1 MHMIVTKTGSVSSR
15 KGPNS
20 ALPGKGCRPEAGFTL
35 IELLVVIAIIAIL
48 AAILLP
54 VLAKAKDRAL
64 AIYCLNN
71 EKQMGVAILMYADD
85 NQQAFPFPVH
95 LTRNGY
101 WYDPTAV
108 HNSLGIPCGNDWIAA
123 DGLPNNPA
131 PMLTNYVQ
139 NIQLWICPK
148 RLRGSD
154 YVTPGGIIQTVNNP
168 AISGFISYGFNECG
182 VFFQSDS
189 TGNMVNSKPFKVT
202 MTLQPSDLVAIVD
215 CSGSND
221 PNSIY
226 GAAPVLDTVWGGLS
240 GPPPA
245 FPIDDNGNCYNYRFQ
260 TAGLKHDNRSNVLFV
275 DGHVSLLRPSSLVYG
290 QFYNLFNPT
299 ATCPTQSGTP
309 HLAGDPLSSI
319 AYDGSSWSSAP
330 E

>member
-1 MHMIVTKTGSVSSR
+1 MHMIVTKTGSASSR
-15 KGPNS
+15 KCSNG
-20 ALPGKGCRPEAGFTL
+20 ALPGNGCRPKAGFTL

-54 VLAKAKDRAL
+54 VLARAKDRAL

-71 EKQMGVAILMYADD
+71 EKQMGVAIIMYADD
-85 NQQAFPFPVH
+85 NQQTFPFPVH

-101 WYDPTAV
+101 WYDPTPV
-108 HNSLGIPCGNDWIAA
+108 KNSLGISCGNDWLAA

-154 YVTPGGIIQTVNNP
+154 YVTPGGIIQTPNNP
-168 AISGFISYGFNECG
+168 AITGFISYGFNECG
-182 VFFQSDS
+182 VFFQAGPG
-189 TGNMVNSKPFKVT
+189 GNMVNSKPFKVT
-202 MTLQPSDLVAIVD
+202 MTLRPSDLVAIVD

-221 PNSIY
+221 PNSPY

-240 GPPPA
+240 GPSDPA
-245 FPIDDNGNCYNYRFQ
+245 ADNASTFNYRFQ
-260 TAGLKHDNRSNVLFV
+260 TAGLKHNSRANVLYV
-275 DGHVSLLRPSSLVYG
+275 DGHVLLTRPSALNFG
-290 QFYNLFNPT
+290 QFYNIWD
-299 ATCPTQSGTP
+299 PTQSCPSASGNNLAGTP
-309 HLAGDPLSSI
+309 VSSV
-319 AYDGSSWSSAP
+319 ALDSASWSNLQ

>member
-1 MHMIVTKTGSVSSR
+1 MIVTKIDSVSSR
-15 KGPNS
+15 KCSKGVS
-20 ALPGKGCRPEAGFTL
+20 PGGAYCPKAGFTL

-54 VLAKAKDRAL
+54 VLARAKDRAL
-64 AIYCLNN
+64 ATYCLNN
-71 EKQMGVAILMYADD
+71 EKQMGLAILMYADD
-85 NQQAFPFPVH
+85 NQQTFPFPVH

-101 WYDPTAV
+101 WYDPTPV
-108 HNSLGIPCGNDWIAA
+108 KNSLGIACGNDWTAA

-154 YVTPGGIIQTVNNP
+154 YVTPSGIQTVNSP

-182 VFFQSDS
+182 CFFQCDS
-189 TGNMVNSKPFKVT
+189 SGNMENSKPFKVT
-202 MTLQPSDLVAIVD
+202 MTLKPSDLVAIVD

-221 PNSIY
+221 PNSPY
-226 GAAPVLDTVWGGLS
+226 GAAPVLDTVWGSLS
-240 GPPPA
+240 GPGPTY
-245 FPIDDNGNCYNYRFQ
+245 PIADNAHTFNYRVQ
-260 TAGLKHDNRSNVLFV
+260 TAGLKHDSRSNVLFV

-290 QFYNLFNPT
+290 QFYNIFNYAQSCPT
-299 ATCPTQSGTP
+299 ASGGG
-309 HLAGDPLSSI
+309 HLAGDPISSL
-319 AYDGSSWSSAP
+319 AYDSASWSGLQ